1 MDRVTLIIICLFVIL
16 FLGQLFLREYFVTT
30 VDMSNSTITM
40 SLSELLYTIG
50 VGSKNNNNN
59 NNNSN
64 DNNDDASNTQSCN
77 HTDAHNDTHD
87 THDLET
93 YLMMKEELLNG
104 VKSGIN
110 SALPSALK
118 GSGGQAPLSMT
129 DVSPSCSQGSSYMEN
144 VQLVAKSC

>member
-50 VGSKNNNNN
+50 VGSKNNNN
-59 NNNSN
+59 SN
-64 DNNDDASNTQSCN
+64 DNDDEYNTRSRN
-77 HTDAHNDTHD
+77 HTHDTHD

-104 VKSGIN
+104 VTSGIN

-144 VQLVAKSC
+144 VQLVAKSG

>member
-50 VGSKNNNNN
+50 VGSKNNNN
-59 NNNSN
+59 SN
-64 DNNDDASNTQSCN
+64 DNDDEYNTRSRN
-77 HTDAHNDTHD
+77 HTHDTHD

-144 VQLVAKSC
+144 VQLVTKSC